1 MHGLQVHYNANG
13 SRTRRILTQFIH
25 EMVNNPDVPIK
36 YKSELLFLIEK
47 SSRPEPSWVEFSS
60 RLFRENMIEIEG
72 FVESFIKYD
81 YKTLKLANFIF
92 AKLYEKKADLTLVVE
107 LLASLNLKLI
117 TSLKGKLISPLRKY
131 IN

>member
-1 MHGLQVHYNANG
+1 
-13 SRTRRILTQFIH
+13 
-25 EMVNNPDVPIK
+25 MVNNPDVPIK
-36 YKSELLFLIEK
+36 YRSELLFLIEK
-47 SSRPEPSWVEFSS
+47 SSRLEPSWVEFSN
-60 RLFRENMIEIEG
+60 RLFRENMIEIGG

-92 AKLYEKKADLTLVVE
+92 TKLYEKKADLTLVVE